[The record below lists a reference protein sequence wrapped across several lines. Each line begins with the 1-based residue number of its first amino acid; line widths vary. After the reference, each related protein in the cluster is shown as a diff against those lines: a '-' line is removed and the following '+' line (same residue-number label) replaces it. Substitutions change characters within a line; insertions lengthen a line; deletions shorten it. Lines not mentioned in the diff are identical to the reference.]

1 MRKLALSALLPLSLL
16 AAAACD
22 TPGGL
27 DFNFAAT
34 GLPQTPDPI
43 PSDSLFNP
51 VGGVLYL
58 IRSTTTPCYA
68 DGLTGDGDR
77 NGSRLTLTVTRIPA
91 SPCTNEE
98 DRFFRYRATFG
109 NLSTGTYQVR
119 IVEEIEGAPR
129 VVQDT
134 SIVVD

>member
-16 AAAACD
+16 TVAACD

-34 GLPQTPDPI
+34 GLSQTPDPV
-43 PSDSLFNP
+43 PADSIFNP
-51 VGGVLYL
+51 VGGVLFIL
-58 IRSTTTPCYA
+58 QSTTTPCFQ
-68 DGLTGDGDR
+68 DGLTGKGAR

-91 SPCTNEE
+91 SPCTNET

-109 NLSTGTYQVR
+109 NLRTGTYQVR
-119 IVEEIEGAPR
+119 VVEEIEGAAR

-134 SIVVD
+134 SFLVE